1 MFRGNATFSDTI
13 YVICWFDVPVSHD
26 PAFSEH
32 VFGARL
38 SHGQTGSG
46 EIAVRR
52 RPTQR
57 KRAKTTKENP
67 SAKQKFVEFCTWHI
81 IYVSF
86 LHIRWWKSGTRCQ
99 CCSRSVSE
107 SWCFSAMVVV
117 TCKSVPLHR
126 RQYSWNKELYGR
138 ESRCSGRS
146 KGKQTWHAKSQVYP
160 NV

>member
-57 KRAKTTKENP
+57 KRAKTPKKTPLP
-67 SAKQKFVEFCTWHI
+67 SRNSLNFALDM
-81 IYVSF
+81 YLVSF
-86 LHIRWWKSGTRCQ
+86 LHIR
-99 CCSRSVSE
+99 
-107 SWCFSAMVVV
+107 
-117 TCKSVPLHR
+117 
-126 RQYSWNKELYGR
+126 
-138 ESRCSGRS
+138 
-146 KGKQTWHAKSQVYP
+146 
-160 NV
+160 

>member
-26 PAFSEH
+26 PAVSEH

-67 SAKQKFVEFCTWHI
+67 SAKQKFVEFCT
-81 IYVSF
+81 
-86 LHIRWWKSGTRCQ
+86 
-99 CCSRSVSE
+99 
-107 SWCFSAMVVV
+107 
-117 TCKSVPLHR
+117 
-126 RQYSWNKELYGR
+126 
-138 ESRCSGRS
+138 
-146 KGKQTWHAKSQVYP
+146 
-160 NV
+160 

>member
-57 KRAKTTKENP
+57 KRAKTPKKTPLP
-67 SAKQKFVEFCTWHI
+67 SRNSLNFALDISFTSSCEFSTYTMMKIRYKMSMLLPGCFWILVLLCNGCCHMQI
-81 IYVSF
+81 CSF
-86 LHIRWWKSGTRCQ
+86 TPKAILLEQGA
-99 CCSRSVSE
+99 V
-107 SWCFSAMVVV
+107 
-117 TCKSVPLHR
+117 
-126 RQYSWNKELYGR
+126 RQR
-138 ESRCSGRS
+138 EQMLR
-146 KGKQTWHAKSQVYP
+146 KI
-160 NV
+160 